1 VTFDTCPISNLKLQV
16 VPSLAAHPLRQ
27 LMQAGV
33 RCTISTDD
41 PLVFANRVSDEYLAL
56 ANKSG
61 FTRAELAQLA
71 RNGWA
76 VADVPAAGP
85 TEVARGNRPARNG
98 DGRVIHPPIPV
109 TEQTYTIPPNVR
121 RNRADKILAR
131 AFPEHSRVAFHRSFD
146 AGLVKMAGKPIPRDQ
161 EVVGGMEI
169 TFGFPDLIP
178 SGVRA
183 VEIPLEV
190 IFEDKHMLAV
200 NKAAGMV
207 VHPGA
212 GTRDDTLVHALLAH
226 CKGKLSGVGGVER
239 PGIVHRLDRETSGVI
254 LVAKSD
260 LAHRGLAEQFKER
273 ELQKE
278 YLTLVSGAPGLLSGS
293 MKKAIGRNQ
302 QHRHKM
308 TAIDE
313 EDESGRGRDAHT
325 DWAVVESFGKIATLM
340 RCTIHTGRTHQD
352 PRAHEGA
359 WSRGARRRDLRLEAR
374 SAPAEATGAGDAAC
388 GAHRRDAPDLGQS
401 DGPEGAVA
409 RGFRGAARA
418 VARNH
423 PQRQKKKIIAAEPV
437 KRKGKPVPPPAHVRE
452 G

>member
-1 VTFDTCPISNLKLQV
+1 MIRPQ
-16 VPSLAAHPLRQ
+16 
-27 LMQAGV
+27 
-33 RCTISTDD
+33 
-41 PLVFANRVSDEYLAL
+41 
-56 ANKSG
+56 KS
-61 FTRAELAQLA
+61 
-71 RNGWA
+71 
-76 VADVPAAGP
+76 
-85 TEVARGNRPARNG
+85 
-98 DGRVIHPPIPV
+98 V
-109 TEQTYTIPPNVR
+109 TEQIYLIPPTIR

-146 AGLVKMAGKPIPRDQ
+146 AGLVRMAGKPIPRDQ
-161 EVVGGMEI
+161 EVAGGMEI
-169 TFGFPDLIP
+169 SFAFPDLIP

-190 IFEDKHMLAV
+190 IFEDKHMLAI

-278 YLTLVSGAPGLLSGS
+278 YLTLVTGAPGLLSGS

-325 DWAVVESFGKIATLM
+325 DWAVVEGFGKIATLM
-340 RCTIHTGRTHQD
+340 RCTIHTGRTHQIRVHMKALGHTVLGDEIYGWKPD
-352 PRAHEGA
+352 PRLPKQPERVMLHAEHIVVTHPISGKIL
-359 WSRGARRRDLRLEAR
+359 DLKAPLPADFETQLAQLRKLTR
-374 SAPAEATGAGDAAC
+374 SEEK
-388 GAHRRDAPDLGQS
+388 RKL
-401 DGPEGAVA
+401 
-409 RGFRGAARA
+409 
-418 VARNH
+418 
-423 PQRQKKKIIAAEPV
+423 IAAEPV

-452 G
+452 A